1 MKKNF
6 FAITFLI
13 CALVLIA
20 HDAIPHHHLDM
31 DESESVISH
40 IFKETRD
47 DHTKNDNDHK
57 QPIPRHQHV
66 FAPDDF
72 ISRRHNVSLKK
83 EINLSFTNTIC
94 LFSLS
99 FISRDTLPS
108 KHFFTVIDFIP
119 DSYPF
124 IISPNSMRGSP
135 ANS

>member
-13 CALVLIA
+13 SALVLIA
-20 HDAIPHHHLDM
+20 HDTIPHHHLDM

-47 DHTKNDNDHK
+47 DHAKNDNDHK

-72 ISRRHNVSLKK
+72 ISRRNNVSLQK
-83 EINLSFTNTIC
+83 EIKLSFTNTIC

-108 KHFFTVIDFIP
+108 NHFLTVIDFIP